1 MNDDKTCIVLVMDDL
16 VSDEPI
22 PDSAWTDK
30 IPDDAV
36 HVSTEFSK

>member
-1 MNDDKTCIVLVMDDL
+1 MNDDKDCFVMDDL
-16 VSDEPI
+16 VPKEPV

-36 HVSTEFSK
+36 HVSTKFHK